1 MQSHQLKF
9 SKTAHYYTIGTASPQ
24 VEHLWICCHGYG
36 QAANRFIYKFKEI
49 ENENTFVVAPEGL
62 SRFYFGQ
69 TRHVGASWMT
79 KSDRLVEIEDYC
91 NWLDTIYDHFVP
103 QMSANVKITFFG
115 FSQGVATIFRWMH
128 ARKRPCDHIIAWAG
142 MVPEDISYLEMTDYF
157 DTKKIIRVIGTADEF
172 LTPERLQSDNDLIES
187 QKIKAELVR
196 FEGKHV
202 VDRATLREVA
212 DWVLG

>member
-9 SKTAHYYTIGTASPQ
+9 SKTAHYYTIGTTSPE

-157 DTKKIIRVIGTADEF
+157 DPKKIIRVIGTADEF

-187 QKIKAELVR
+187 QKIKAKLVR

-212 DWVLG
+212 SQILG